1 MTCRVALSVAGRW
14 KSLWNS
20 KLRMAGALITPVERA
35 DYDRNIDALR
45 ATLSKPK
52 FTNAWAQ
59 GRAMTLEQAIEYAI
73 SDA

>member
-1 MTCRVALSVAGRW
+1 
-14 KSLWNS
+14 
-20 KLRMAGALITPVERA
+20 MAGALITPVERA